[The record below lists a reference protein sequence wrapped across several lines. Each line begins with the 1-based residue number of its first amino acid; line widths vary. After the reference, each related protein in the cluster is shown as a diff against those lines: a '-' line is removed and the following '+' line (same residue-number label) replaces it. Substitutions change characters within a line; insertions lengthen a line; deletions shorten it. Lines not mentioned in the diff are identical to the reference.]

1 MGAEHSSSTAL
12 SASEYTVPAR
22 GNVDFSYNTNN
33 EESISPVSSV
43 FEVIHRSSGRVLHS
57 DRLLTNQGVIS
68 YRIPPDIEGRVDA
81 RIVDTSITEEGQP
94 KVLSKVEIM
103 VTKPVIT
110 RPVPVDIRGVR
121 LSLLSEPF
129 CDCSQLVAIARD
141 GGIQSG
147 DFLEFHNSKG
157 RVGWHWCQGKTQIDF
172 GVCASVQDE
181 QITVR
186 YREEGGIFSSGSLIA
201 EMHYTLRNPVQE
213 LKVSSSRPTI
223 QEAVQVSYKMFR
235 TPTNCMIVGRY
246 HGVRIFTHA
255 VSSLEGQCTV
265 SMPRLPGE
273 MEVVCIADNRGDNK
287 LASEKLTVS
296 DPNTA
301 SKVSISLRGYAPDH
315 RILSLRPNQ
324 RFDVQSS
331 GVLLNAMDE
340 VVVIEAQ
347 SLFDQ
352 PTHTSLT
359 MARQQKTVGEHGVCS
374 LTITNEGIYH
384 VCLALVHDRALL
396 LGDWCSV
403 VVSNRV
409 GANIHPIP
417 TEPIS
422 SLPFIPVAEPSNTNE
437 EVRPPAG
444 FVCAICLDKTVSMKF
459 DPCKHVCT
467 CEGCC
472 QLVALEGRRLCPICK
487 KGIDSWEKV
496 FIA

>member
-1 MGAEHSSSTAL
+1 MDFN
-12 SASEYTVPAR
+12 Y
-22 GNVDFSYNTNN
+22 NVNN
-33 EESISPVSSV
+33 EEYLSPASLL
-43 FEVIHRSSGRVLHS
+43 FEVIHRSSGRVLLS
-57 DRLLTNQGVIS
+57 DRLLSNRGVIS
-68 YRIPPDIEGRVDA
+68 YRFPPDIEGQVDA
-81 RIVDTSITEEGQP
+81 RIVDTSITEEGHP
-94 KVLSKVEIM
+94 KVLSKVEIT
-103 VTKPVIT
+103 VTRPVIR
-110 RPVPVDIRGVR
+110 RPVPVDTRGVR

-129 CDCSQLVAIARD
+129 CDCSQLVAISRD
-141 GGIQSG
+141 GGIKSG

-186 YREEGGIFSSGSLIA
+186 YKEEGGIFSSGSLIA
-201 EMHYTLRNPVQE
+201 EMQYTLRNPVQE
-213 LKVSSSRPTI
+213 LVVSSSRPTI

-255 VSSLEGQCTV
+255 VSSLEGQCIVT
-265 SMPRLPGE
+265 MPRLPGE
-273 MEVVCIADNRGDNK
+273 MDIVCIAGNSGDNV
-287 LASEKLTVS
+287 LASQKMTVV
-296 DPNTA
+296 DPQSA
-301 SKVSISLRGYAPDH
+301 SKVSITLRGYSPDH

-324 RFDVQSS
+324 RFDLQSS
-331 GVLLNAMDE
+331 GTLLNAMDE
-340 VVVIEAQ
+340 MVVIEAQ

-359 MARQQKTVGEHGVCS
+359 MARQQKTIGEHGVCS
-374 LTITNEGIYH
+374 FQLANEGIYH

-403 VVSNRV
+403 IVSNRV

-422 SLPFIPVAEPSNTNE
+422 SLPLIPLATEASNSSE

-444 FVCAICLDKTVSMKF
+444 FVCSICLDKTVSMKF